1 MSLSCIEC
9 EPVVDSMC
17 LQIWEESTM
26 KTTMSCVQLNKTDST
41 PVNYRMNFTIK
52 GQWNFDFFG

>member
-1 MSLSCIEC
+1 
-9 EPVVDSMC
+9 MC